1 MKKSTTLFMALV
13 FGLSVCAV
21 SVFAKDILDANTLKA
36 EQVTS
41 QNKAGS
47 FTIIGTADKGVTVEV
62 MDKTRKA
69 KDGSVFKSRIK
80 LNGAGDANSRSI
92 SFSVKAKAKVTV
104 YLNSGSKTEERTL
117 LVSDKSGNI
126 AGEIA
131 APAED
136 DANSGV
142 GIVEITAAGEYF
154 IYSKKSGINIYKIVI
169 E

>member
-1 MKKSTTLFMALV
+1 MKRSTVLFMALV

-36 EQVTS
+36 EQVVS
-41 QNKAGS
+41 QSKAGV
-47 FTIIGTADKGVTVEV
+47 FTIIGTSEKGVTVEV

-92 SFSVKAKAKVTV
+92 SFTLKKKAKVTV
-104 YLNSGSKTEERTL
+104 YLNSSSKTEARTL
-117 LVSDKSGNI
+117 LIANKGGDI
-126 AGEIA
+126 AGEMEA
-131 APAED
+131 AMED
-136 DANSGV
+136 EINSGE
-142 GIVEITAAGEYF
+142 GSAEIAAAGEYF

>member
-1 MKKSTTLFMALV
+1 MKKSTVLFMALV

-41 QNKAGS
+41 ANKAGL
-47 FTIIGTADKGVTVEV
+47 FTIIGTGEKGVTIEV

-69 KDGSVFKSRIK
+69 KDGSIFKTRIK

-92 SFSVKAKAKVTV
+92 SFSVKKKAKVTV

-117 LVSDKSGNI
+117 LIANKAGDI
-126 AGEIA
+126 AGEMA

-136 DANSGV
+136 EINSGE
-142 GIVEITAAGEYF
+142 GTVEVAPGDYF
-154 IYSKKSGINIYKIVI
+154 MYSKKSGINIYKIVI